1 MGGDTL
7 GLQVRGAALRGRQG
21 GPEGSVPGPR
31 VPCPCPGGFV
41 IGGQGRPMAAVGSLG
56 RVGGMDAAAL
66 ALGRFG
72 SQRLPAASAGRIL
85 MKTERPFE
93 NVSFNAPRGARRP

>member
-7 GLQVRGAALRGRQG
+7 GLQVRGAAPRGRQG

-41 IGGQGRPMAAVGSLG
+41 IGGQGRPMAAGGQLG
-56 RVGGMDAAAL
+56 ESRGYGRGCPGPGTLWQSAAPGGVCWTD
-66 ALGRFG
+66 
-72 SQRLPAASAGRIL
+72 SN
-85 MKTERPFE
+85 E
-93 NVSFNAPRGARRP
+93 NRATL